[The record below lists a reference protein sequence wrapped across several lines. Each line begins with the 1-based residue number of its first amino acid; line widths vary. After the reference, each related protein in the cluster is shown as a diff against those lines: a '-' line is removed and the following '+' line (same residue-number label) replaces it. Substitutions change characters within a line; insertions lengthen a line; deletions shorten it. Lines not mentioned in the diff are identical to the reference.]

1 MKTYT
6 KEEIKEMI
14 RKAEFDMWR
23 ITNEMN
29 SIAFDKGEERI
40 SYEDMF
46 KYFIV
51 SLLHRL
57 ED

>member
-29 SIAFDKGEERI
+29 SLAFEKGEERL
-40 SYEDMF
+40 SYDDMF
-46 KYFIV
+46 KLFIER
-51 SLLHRL
+51 LLGEL
-57 ED
+57 EG

>member
-1 MKTYT
+1 MKSYT
-6 KEEIKEMI
+6 KEEIEEMI

-40 SYEDMF
+40 SYEDML
-46 KYFIV
+46 KYFIE